1 MLQMK
6 ELVNTAKPSALPKLC
21 LKTVQV
27 FHLAVFMKIMKEFM
41 SAQPAKI
48 MPAIKPTAMI
58 LSA

>member
-1 MLQMK
+1 
-6 ELVNTAKPSALPKLC
+6 
-21 LKTVQV
+21 
-27 FHLAVFMKIMKEFM
+27 VFMKIMKEFM